1 MSMSFV
7 VTKSSPAP
15 ALVLPSKPT
24 PAGNLP
30 ITSTDKSRL
39 FVSFTSFM
47 VFERPIH
54 EPAETIRRALSHALV
69 YYYPIAGRMATAGA
83 GGDVVHLACTGEG
96 VAFASATVI
105 CTLED
110 VRFLYA
116 SPAITLSELSLRYG
130 GRCGMSDPLVM
141 IQVTE
146 FACGGYVVATTW
158 NHGLADASG
167 MAQFL
172 RAVGELARGGI
183 PSPTVVPI
191 RYDESFPDIPQ
202 LTPALLRRA
211 PAGFESQ
218 HIDYAYSDVTIPWS
232 FINRVKAEFSRSHAG
247 CQPCTAFEAVTAAI
261 WQCRTRAINAAA
273 DPDAPTPLVFSANVR
288 RHIGCKDGYY
298 GNCVS
303 SQLVVATSGAVASGA
318 IADVV
323 KLIKDAKEKIPES
336 LIRKS
341 AGEMELDDDLVD
353 ALCGYNVLRVSCWGR
368 IGLDA
373 VDFGAG
379 TPQRVVPSME
389 RKRSPLCFP
398 CLPCS
403 MNEHG
408 GANVVAFCVTEEHV
422 QEFHAELARLR

>member
-7 VTKSSPAP
+7 VAKTSPP
-15 ALVLPSKPT
+15 ALVLPLKPT
-24 PAGNLP
+24 PAGNIPL
-30 ITSTDKSRL
+30 TSTDKSRL

-69 YYYPIAGRMATAGA
+69 YYYPIAGRMAIGA
-83 GGDVVHLACTGEG
+83 GGDVHLACTGEG
-96 VAFASATVI
+96 VAFASATAI

-110 VRFLYA
+110 IRFLHA
-116 SPAITLSELSLRYG
+116 PPAITLSELSLRYG
-130 GRCGMSDPLVM
+130 GRCGMSDPLAM
-141 IQVTE
+141 IQVTN

-158 NHGLADASG
+158 NHGVADGSG

-172 RAVGELARGGI
+172 QAVGELARGI
-183 PSPTVVPI
+183 PSPAVVPV

-202 LTPALLRRA
+202 LMSALLRRA
-211 PAGFESQ
+211 PAGFKSQ
-218 HIDYAYSDVTIPWS
+218 HIYYAYSDVTIPWS
-232 FINRVKAEFSRSHAG
+232 FVNRVKAEFSRSHAG

-261 WQCRTRAINAAA
+261 WQCRTRAINA
-273 DPDAPTPLVFSANVR
+273 DPDARTPLVFSANVR

-303 SQLVVATSGAVASGA
+303 SQLVVATSSAVANGA
-318 IADVV
+318 IVDVV

-336 LIRKS
+336 LGKR

-373 VDFGAG
+373 VDFGGG
-379 TPQRVVPSME
+379 TPERVVTNME
-389 RKRSPLCFP
+389 QKRSPLCFP

-403 MNEHG
+403 MNENDDRG

-422 QEFHAELARLR
+422 QEFHAELARLW